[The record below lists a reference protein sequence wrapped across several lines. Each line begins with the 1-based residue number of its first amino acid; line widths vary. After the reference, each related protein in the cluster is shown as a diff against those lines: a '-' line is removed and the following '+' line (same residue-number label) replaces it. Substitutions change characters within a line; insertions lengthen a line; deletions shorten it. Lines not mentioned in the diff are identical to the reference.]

1 MSSRIISIR
10 LSESIIERIKEY
22 CKDNNIPL
30 EQLGF
35 GNVIRGIIANYL
47 KEKGYVS
54 NLQSN
59 QAMKQQNQK
68 NRGVLS

>member
-10 LSESIIERIKEY
+10 LNENIIERIRAY
-22 CKDNNIPL
+22 CRDNGISL
-30 EQLGF
+30 EEVGLSSI
-35 GNVIRGIIANYL
+35 VRGIIANYL
-47 KEKGYVS
+47 KEKGYLP

-59 QAMKQQNQK
+59 QAMKQNQK